1 MYLETNHPEVD
12 MSEFLD
18 YPLFHITDKV
28 SVTVSS
34 ILSIILYFFVLFLI
48 FRWIK
53 RIGKVSVQNG
63 RLQAGQFYAI
73 TQISKYVLSAL
84 FIVLTLIALK
94 VNFKY
99 FLALTP
105 IFIGLG
111 LGLQQVFNDLFSGF
125 ILLIEPSIRIN
136 DIVEVDGI
144 VARVKELGLRTS
156 KVESREGIVL
166 IIPNHKLVSEKLIN
180 WSSNHHVTR
189 FSVKVGVAYGSD
201 VELVKKILIETA
213 WKHQRIKTNPA
224 PFVRFTNF
232 GDSSLDFELL
242 FWSNY
247 LFPIEDVK
255 SDIRFMIDA
264 EFRKHKIQIPFPQRD
279 LHIKTD
285 LSKLKP

>member
-1 MYLETNHPEVD
+1 MRD
-12 MSEFLD
+12 FLN
-18 YPLFHITDKV
+18 YTLYQITDEV
-28 SVTVSS
+28 SITVGS
-34 ILSIILYFFVLFLI
+34 ILSIILYFFILYFI
-48 FRWIK
+48 HRWIK
-53 RIGKVSVQNG
+53 RLGRLSVKSG
-63 RLQAGQFYAI
+63 RLQPGHYYAI
-73 TQISKYVLSAL
+73 TQISKYVLSIL
-84 FIVLTLIALK
+84 FVVLTLAALK
-94 VNFKY
+94 VDFKY

-105 IFIGLG
+105 LFIGVG
-111 LGLQQVFNDLFSGF
+111 LGLQQVFNDLFSGL

-189 FSVKVGVAYGSD
+189 FTVKVGVAYGSD
-201 VELVKKILIETA
+201 VEQVKKILIETA

-224 PFVRFTNF
+224 PFVRFTDF
-232 GDSSLDFELL
+232 GDSALQFELL

-264 EFRKHKIQIPFPQRD
+264 EFRKAGIVIPFPQHD

-285 LSKLKP
+285 ATKAQI